1 MTAGGTSTT
10 GRRALEEERDTLLDL
25 LDQLDRELADGDLTR
40 DDYDRLH
47 GDATRRAAAILRRL
61 DGEATTPAGDPAPPG
76 RARRWT
82 FITVGMVAAAAVA
95 GVILARAAGERGV
108 GDQLT
113 GSVAGSTRDR
123 VMECQQMGAGGGD
136 LLGALECY
144 DGILEGDPENTEALT
159 YRGWYVWLAA
169 ASVRDQAAGDAEMTA
184 QADELGQVSL
194 DYLNRAVASDPAFPD
209 ALAFRSV
216 VHDRLG
222 QGPEA
227 CADVA
232 ALLELDPPEFFVTQ
246 TSGVAERNSC

>member
-1 MTAGGTSTT
+1 MTAD
-10 GRRALEEERDTLLDL
+10 GRPTDRRRGLEEERDTLLDL
-25 LDQLDRELADGDLTR
+25 LDQLDREMDDGDLTQ

-47 GDATRRAAAILRRL
+47 GDATRRAAEVIRRL
-61 DGEATTPAGDPAPPG
+61 DGQAPKPAGPADQA
-76 RARRWT
+76 RTRRWT
-82 FITVGMVAAAAVA
+82 FIGVGLLAVAAVA
-95 GVILARAAGERGV
+95 GVFLARAAGERGV

-136 LLGALECY
+136 LLGALECF
-144 DGILEGDPENTEALT
+144 DGILENDPENTEALT

-169 ASVRDQAAGDAEMTA
+169 ASVRDQAVGDPEMTA
-184 QADELGQVSL
+184 QADELANVSL

-227 CADVA
+227 CTDVA
-232 ALLELDPPEFFVTQ
+232 ALLALDPPEFFVTQ
-246 TSGVAERNSC
+246 TSGVAERNHC